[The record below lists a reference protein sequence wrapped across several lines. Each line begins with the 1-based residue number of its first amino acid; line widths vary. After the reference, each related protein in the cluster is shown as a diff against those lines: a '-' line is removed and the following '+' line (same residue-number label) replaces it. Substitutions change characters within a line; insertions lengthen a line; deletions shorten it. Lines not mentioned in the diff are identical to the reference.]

1 MITVE
6 HAQIAAAGVGAIY
19 LALALLNSMWVDKS
33 IQMLELRTR
42 RCTMSGILAIG
53 LFMLAGM

>member
-19 LALALLNSMWVDKS
+19 LCIALANSMWVDKS
-33 IQMLELRTR
+33 IQMLTLRTQ
-42 RCTMSGILAIG
+42 RCTMAGVLAIG